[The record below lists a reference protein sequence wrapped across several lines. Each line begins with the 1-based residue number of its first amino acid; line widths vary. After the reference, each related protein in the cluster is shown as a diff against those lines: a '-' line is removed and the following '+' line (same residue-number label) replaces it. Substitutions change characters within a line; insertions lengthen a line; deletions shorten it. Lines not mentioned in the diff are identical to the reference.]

1 MSVFFNVIAKLN
13 PLKKNQPKKF
23 YAVVQSN
30 GEVDVR
36 KLARQIAD
44 ITTVSLPD
52 VIATLE
58 SLVMIIPQHIADGR
72 IVRLGE
78 LGSLRVSIKSEGCET
93 ELEVNASKITKAKF
107 VFTAGHELKDTL
119 KLLKFTKVKKAAP
132 QISE

>member
-58 SLVMIIPQHIADGR
+58 SLVMIIPQHIADGK

-93 ELEVNASKITKAKF
+93 ELEVNAGKITKAKF
-107 VFTAGHELKDTL
+107 IFTAGQELKDTL
-119 KLLKFTKVKKAAP
+119 KTLKFTKVKKAAP